1 MEIHDLAAMI
11 ARVDE
16 RTKILQ
22 AEIESIQK
30 DMKECRKKLESDIDI
45 VDKKSAQIY
54 ITKDTFLP
62 VQRAMFAAI
71 STLVGAVIMAAINFV
86 FRPLF

>member
-1 MEIHDLAAMI
+1 MEIHELASMI

-22 AEIESIQK
+22 EEISSIQK

-71 STLVGAVIMAAINFV
+71 TTLVGAVIMAAINFI
-86 FRPLF
+86 FRPLL

>member
-1 MEIHDLAAMI
+1 MEIHELASMI

-22 AEIESIQK
+22 SEIESIQA

-71 STLVGAVIMAAINFV
+71 TTLVGAVIMAAINFI
-86 FRPLF
+86 FRPLL